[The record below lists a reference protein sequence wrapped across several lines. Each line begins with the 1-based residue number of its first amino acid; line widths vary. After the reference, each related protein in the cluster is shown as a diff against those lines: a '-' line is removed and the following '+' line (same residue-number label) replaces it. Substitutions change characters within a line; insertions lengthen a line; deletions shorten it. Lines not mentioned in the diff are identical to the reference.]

1 MNIYIM
7 HIEYMYEIYMKYLLY
22 IYIIYT
28 FDIYNV
34 RSENVLNQELKQM
47 HRFWFQLK
55 QFDALELGNE
65 TWETG
70 LDFLSASG
78 YIKRTTT
85 TTKLEQFILKIA
97 CLLHVKTIFF
107 KRIMF
112 TSRNLSYIFS
122 FEIS

>member
-7 HIEYMYEIYMKYLLY
+7 HIEYMYEIYMKYILY

-34 RSENVLNQELKQM
+34 RSENFLNQELKQM

-55 QFDALELGNE
+55 QFDALELGIE

-70 LDFLSASG
+70 PDFLSASG
-78 YIKRTTT
+78 YIKTTT

-97 CLLHVKTIFF
+97 CLLPVKTVFF
-107 KRIMF
+107 KRLMF

-122 FEIS
+122 FEIC

>member
-65 TWETG
+65 T
-70 LDFLSASG
+70 
-78 YIKRTTT
+78 
-85 TTKLEQFILKIA
+85 
-97 CLLHVKTIFF
+97 
-107 KRIMF
+107 
-112 TSRNLSYIFS
+112 
-122 FEIS
+122 